1 MGGTDEKMLTYIA
14 RRLLVAIPTLLGVAT
29 IVFSL
34 LRLLPGDPA
43 VIIAGPQAGPDD
55 IERIRHQLG
64 LTEPLLQQYLGFL
77 FRILH
82 GDLGISTR
90 TGAPV
95 VNEIL
100 SRAPYTIV
108 LGVTSL
114 TIAILVGVTAGVI
127 AATRRNSGVDL
138 GVSGGAVF
146 GVSMPTYW
154 LGLMLIVVFAVR
166 LRVLPA
172 AGADQPVSLVLPAIT
187 LALFSMGL
195 VARQTRSAMLEVL
208 GQDFVR
214 TARAKGAGRRAVLVR
229 HALRNA
235 LLPIVTTIGLQFGAL
250 LGGAVLTETVFAWP
264 GVGRLLVD
272 SISARDYPVVQGVVL
287 MLAVSF
293 IVVNLLTDLVYAYV
307 DPRIRYG

>member
-1 MGGTDEKMLTYIA
+1 MLTYIV
-14 RRLLVAIPTLLGVAT
+14 RRALVAIPTLLGVAT
-29 IVFSL
+29 VVFGL

-43 VIIAGPQAGPDD
+43 SVIAGPTATAES
-55 IERIRHQLG
+55 IATIRHQLG
-64 LTEPLLQQYLGFL
+64 LDLPLWEQYLTFL
-77 FRILH
+77 GRLLR

-90 TGAPV
+90 TGSPV
-95 VNEIL
+95 VQEIF
-100 SRAPYTIV
+100 SRVPYTAE
-108 LGVTSL
+108 LAVTSL
-114 TIAILVGVTAGVI
+114 VLAIAVGVAAGVI
-127 AATRRNSGVDL
+127 AATRRNGGADL
-138 GVSGGAVF
+138 GISGSAVF

-154 LGLMLIVVFAVR
+154 LGLMLIIVFAVR

-172 AGADQPVSLVLPAIT
+172 AGADQGALSLVLPAVT

-214 TARAKGAGRRAVLVR
+214 TARAKGAGRSAVLIR

-235 LLPIVTTIGLQFGAL
+235 LLPVVTTIGLQFGAL

-287 MLAVSF
+287 LLSVSF
-293 IVVNLLTDLVYAYV
+293 IVINLLTDLVYAYV
-307 DPRIRYG
+307 DPRIRYS